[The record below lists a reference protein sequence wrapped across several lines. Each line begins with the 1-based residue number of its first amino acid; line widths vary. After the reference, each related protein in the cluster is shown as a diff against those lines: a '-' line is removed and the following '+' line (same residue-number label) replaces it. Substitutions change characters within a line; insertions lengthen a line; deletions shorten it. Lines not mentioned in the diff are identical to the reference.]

1 MLIVLV
7 KKKNSSFILRKNIWI
22 AVYSFSMFS
31 VPTTVP
37 APTTTPEGKKE
48 KTISKVAMMVMITI
62 I

>member
-7 KKKNSSFILRKNIWI
+7 KKNNLVLPCEKNIWI